1 MFIPWSFSPL
11 VLRPAL
17 WLDASDASTLYSG
30 ASLAAADGAISEW
43 RDKSGNARHATQA
56 TGVSQPLR
64 KTAIQN
70 GRDVVRFDGAND
82 GLKGTLVNLSAMTV
96 FVVFKYSAARL
107 YDRVYT
113 QATNALSNDYSASG
127 HYIPVIQSSASQTSS
142 YASADLRSTVAT
154 ASNTFAVVASKHT
167 GSEITNY
174 KNGAAGTPYT
184 HTLGVNGGAYGIG
197 STPTEN
203 IANMTGDIS
212 EILVFPTALS
222 DADRQAVETYLNA
235 KWAIY

>member
-1 MFIPWSFSPL
+1 MIIPWPFSPL

-64 KTAIQN
+64 KTALKN

-82 GLKGTLVNLSAMTV
+82 FMQNSVPSLGTTACTIIRVAKSTRNDGVEICVGPNSTKNSMGVSRHTTGETKGYVYGSVQTLSSITSNFSLASLVLTAADVKFYYNGGSAIT
-96 FVVFKYSAARL
+96 SA
-107 YDRVYT
+107 V
-113 QATNALSNDYSASG
+113 
-127 HYIPVIQSSASQTSS
+127 
-142 YASADLRSTVAT
+142 
-154 ASNTFAVVASKHT
+154 T
-167 GSEITNY
+167 GVS
-174 KNGAAGTPYT
+174 
-184 HTLGVNGGAYGIG
+184 LGVGFTVGALRDNLFGVCM
-197 STPTEN
+197 
-203 IANMTGDIS
+203 AGDS
-212 EILVFPTALS
+212 AEILVFPTALS
-222 DADRQAVETYLNA
+222 DAERLAVENYLNA

>member
-1 MFIPWSFSPL
+1 MIIPWPFSPL

-30 ASLAAADGAISEW
+30 GSLAAADGAISEW

-70 GRDVVRFDGAND
+70 GRDVVRFDGSND
-82 GLKGTLVNLSAMTV
+82 GLFRTTADAGMKPTSRSIFMVSKDSATGAERCQFDV
-96 FVVFKYSAARL
+96 
-107 YDRVYT
+107 
-113 QATNALSNDYSASG
+113 G
-127 HYIPVIQSSASQTSS
+127 
-142 YASADLRSTVAT
+142 
-154 ASNTFAVVASKHT
+154 NTFALTQNGTSGKWYAVTAKAFTAPSGAFWLFSVVETVGSTSIARTNSGADIALASPTFIAATGAYAVGSVAS
-167 GSEITNY
+167 
-174 KNGAAGTPYT
+174 
-184 HTLGVNGGAYGIG
+184 GGLYF
-197 STPTEN
+197 N
-203 IANMTGDIS
+203 GDIS

-222 DADRQAVETYLNA
+222 GADRQAVESYLNA